1 MALEAE
7 QGRSETAI
15 SHGEPSGR
23 LSRGF
28 PSGETRGRAFTRGS
42 ISVNE
47 RVSGGTETSKY
58 PEERK
63 STETPLVAA
72 SEKGIAQTGCD

>member
-15 SHGEPSGR
+15 SHGQPSGR

-28 PSGETRGRAFTRGS
+28 PSGETRGRAFARGS
-42 ISVNE
+42 ISQE

-63 STETPLVAA
+63 STETPSVAA
-72 SEKGIAQTGCD
+72 SEGGSAQTGCD

>member
-15 SHGEPSGR
+15 SHGQPSGR

-28 PSGETRGRAFTRGS
+28 PTGETRGRAFARGF
-42 ISVNE
+42 ISYE

-72 SEKGIAQTGCD
+72 SEKGRAQTG